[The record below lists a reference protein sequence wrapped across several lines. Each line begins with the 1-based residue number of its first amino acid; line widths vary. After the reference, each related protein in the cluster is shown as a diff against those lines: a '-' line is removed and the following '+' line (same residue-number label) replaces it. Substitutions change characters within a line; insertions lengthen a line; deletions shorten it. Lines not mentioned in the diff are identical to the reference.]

1 GYRVS
6 AAACSSLHLSAPTT
20 VSDTAGALLL
30 AEAVNCSGGSFA
42 VEWVGSVR
50 VTKPITVSDD
60 TVLEVSGATGG
71 SSVMNGGGQNSLFDV
86 SYGGHLKISELT
98 LVNGTGDLGGAL
110 SVVYAVLQV
119 NQCSFIGNAADA
131 GGAIFVH
138 HSRVH
143 LTNNVSDVSFVDNVA
158 LQFGG
163 GIFGFECS
171 FVVMG
176 NAEWK
181 TNEARYGGGVYLFR
195 SNLFSA
201 TGKVV
206 FANNVAEDGGGLI
219 LTKYSTMTT
228 PPLTPYASWTGEA
241 NCGFWGNR
249 ATVSFGGAVIVHDG
263 SDLHVRGNVEFTNNS
278 AFDGGGAIFASN
290 KSLINVAGTATYDS
304 NYARFGGGAYITFDS
319 DLSASGDITFI
330 NNVAN
335 ETGGGMYLSDGSK
348 MLSIIV
354 AGNAEWLQNQADIGG
369 GIFVGGD
376 SLLSLSGLVKFLN
389 NSATGGGA
397 LALSLA
403 ASASFTNIKFLGN
416 TAGLGGGA
424 VVFISSGTRDSVTYV
439 SSSSFDQNRADEDG
453 GAILVV
459 GGIVIVNASY
469 FTENIAGSSGGA
481 VRSLGITVIDDSS
494 FIGNRGAIGAAL
506 SSLMAIVISRLIFD
520 DNALLCDDRYYLDWA
535 NASAYSTACEFCP
548 DECPTCTVLNEG
560 DKVQVCQPV
569 FAHTT
574 SASADGTLESLEVE
588 PSYWRMSNTSKAV
601 RECFRKDACVG
612 GTESYCAPGYT
623 GPFCAVC
630 IAGYAR
636 DLGYICTK
644 CTRARRVAVI
654 TVGVAT
660 AIVLIAIVVIG
671 IRFLHTTED
680 PEARLRPRNQAVAR
694 IHAQL
699 KRATACQAV
708 KIVVVSWQI
717 VSQASTVA
725 SVAFPR
731 VYEAFIKFFDIVNLN
746 VGWILSAGC
755 LLDTSFYVNLLMS
768 TIGPL
773 ALVSLVK
780 IRHRVTTTTLRHS
793 NRDGEIF
800 ARMNNKYGST
810 IFLLSFFFYATASST
825 VFQAFACVDV
835 DSNTSYLKADLRL
848 QCYTTQH
855 KAFMVYAGIMGLVYP
870 IGVPLAYGLVLYRS
884 RATLMMREGRDDV
897 PHVAA
902 FKELWRPYRPEVF
915 YYEVVECLRRVTLSV
930 VVVFVSPSTAGQ
942 IATTF
947 LFALLFFAMM
957 LILDPYVSQ
966 WDTWLARIGH
976 TIVVMTMFVALLEKV
991 EITRDDMASRHVFA
1005 DVLVAANCLLILA
1018 VVAEAL

>member
-1 GYRVS
+1 MKAHLLLTVWSQLGYRAS

-86 SYGGHLKISELT
+86 SYDGHLKISELT

-119 NQCSFIGNAADA
+119 NQCSFVGNAADA

-143 LTNNVSDVSFVDNVA
+143 LTNNVSFSGNSAVYNGGGIYAFDNSSVIVVGDLKMEANVAQNGGSISMELDCHLNVTGRVAFTNDLAQIAGGGLYLNHSSATILDLLTVEPDSTGNAAVIFARNTAAIGGAVHVIHASVHVESDVSFVDNVA

-241 NCGFWGNR
+241 NCGFCGNR

-278 AFDGGGAIFASN
+278 AFDSGGAIFASN

-319 DLSASGDITFI
+319 DLSVSGDITFI

-335 ETGGGMYLSDGSK
+335 ETGGGMHLSDGSK
-348 MLSIIV
+348 MLCSSNLGLDSRRGATCHVVDNKAKFGGGIFAENSIIQLTSNASFARNSVNRWGGSICAIDSSSIIV

-403 ASASFTNIKFLGN
+403 ASVTTLGN
-416 TAGLGGGA
+416 
-424 VVFISSGTRDSVTYV
+424 ISMSG
-439 SSSSFDQNRADEDG
+439 N
-453 GAILVV
+453 
-459 GGIVIVNASY
+459 
-469 FTENIAGSSGGA
+469 
-481 VRSLGITVIDDSS
+481 
-494 FIGNRGAIGAAL
+494 
-506 SSLMAIVISRLIFD
+506 
-520 DNALLCDDRYYLDWA
+520 
-535 NASAYSTACEFCP
+535 
-548 DECPTCTVLNEG
+548 
-560 DKVQVCQPV
+560 
-569 FAHTT
+569 
-574 SASADGTLESLEVE
+574 
-588 PSYWRMSNTSKAV
+588 
-601 RECFRKDACVG
+601 
-612 GTESYCAPGYT
+612 
-623 GPFCAVC
+623 
-630 IAGYAR
+630 
-636 DLGYICTK
+636 
-644 CTRARRVAVI
+644 
-654 TVGVAT
+654 
-660 AIVLIAIVVIG
+660 
-671 IRFLHTTED
+671 
-680 PEARLRPRNQAVAR
+680 
-694 IHAQL
+694 
-699 KRATACQAV
+699 
-708 KIVVVSWQI
+708 
-717 VSQASTVA
+717 
-725 SVAFPR
+725 SVA
-731 VYEAFIKFFDIVNLN
+731 
-746 VGWILSAGC
+746 
-755 LLDTSFYVNLLMS
+755 
-768 TIGPL
+768 
-773 ALVSLVK
+773 
-780 IRHRVTTTTLRHS
+780 
-793 NRDGEIF
+793 
-800 ARMNNKYGST
+800 
-810 IFLLSFFFYATASST
+810 
-825 VFQAFACVDV
+825 
-835 DSNTSYLKADLRL
+835 
-848 QCYTTQH
+848 
-855 KAFMVYAGIMGLVYP
+855 
-870 IGVPLAYGLVLYRS
+870 
-884 RATLMMREGRDDV
+884 
-897 PHVAA
+897 
-902 FKELWRPYRPEVF
+902 
-915 YYEVVECLRRVTLSV
+915 
-930 VVVFVSPSTAGQ
+930 
-942 IATTF
+942 
-947 LFALLFFAMM
+947 
-957 LILDPYVSQ
+957 
-966 WDTWLARIGH
+966 
-976 TIVVMTMFVALLEKV
+976 
-991 EITRDDMASRHVFA
+991 
-1005 DVLVAANCLLILA
+1005 
-1018 VVAEAL
+1018 